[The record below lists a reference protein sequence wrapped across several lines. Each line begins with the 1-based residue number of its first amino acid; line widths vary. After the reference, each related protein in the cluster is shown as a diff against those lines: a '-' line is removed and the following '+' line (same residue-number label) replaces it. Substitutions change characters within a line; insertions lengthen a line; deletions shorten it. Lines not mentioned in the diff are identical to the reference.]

1 MIYIN
6 FLNNNILKL
15 KLFFC
20 LINVLILLHSVT
32 ELYLINIFS
41 SYSEKPTL
49 NKYIPSFIS
58 KKIFSLYD
66 ISKFNQEEKLLLIGI
81 MLKNLISLLL
91 LNVFFLTIFIV
102 FIILIN

>member
-1 MIYIN
+1 MN
-6 FLNNNILKL
+6 
-15 KLFFC
+15 LF
-20 LINVLILLHSVT
+20 LILIGELQLLDGII

-102 FIILIN
+102 FIILMN